1 MGGFGPYIVMELP
14 NGIQLSQTVVTS
26 WFIMFLIMV
35 FTFWSTSNLQ
45 MVPTRKRQIVIEAI
59 VGGINDLTKQTMGE
73 KNAHF
78 APYVGTLLLFIG
90 VSNVSG
96 LVGLR
101 PPTADINT
109 TLALA
114 LITFCMIQGFS
125 MYSKG
130 LVNYVKS
137 FFQPIVFMA
146 PLNIIGELALPV
158 SLSFRL
164 FGNITGGLIMMSL
177 LYGALGSVTQA
188 LLHIPIP
195 ILQAGIPAFLHIY
208 FDLFAGLIQ
217 SFIFSMLT
225 MVFVAN
231 AID

>member
-1 MGGFGPYIVMELP
+1 MGGYGPYIVTELP
-14 NGIQLSQTVVTS
+14 FGIPLSQTVVTT
-26 WFIMFLIMV
+26 WFLMAIIMIL
-35 FTFWSTSNLQ
+35 TLLGTRNLK
-45 MVPTRKRQIVIEAI
+45 MVPGKGQIIVETL
-59 VGGINDLTKQTMGE
+59 VGGINGLTVQTMGE
-73 KNAHF
+73 KNKHF
-78 APYVGTLLLFIG
+78 APYIGTLLIFIA
-90 VSNVSG
+90 VSNLSG

-109 TLALA
+109 TLGLA

-125 MYSKG
+125 IYSKG
-130 LVNYVKS
+130 IWGYIKS

-146 PLNIIGELALPV
+146 PLNIIGELATPV

-177 LYGALGSVTQA
+177 LYGALGYVTEM

-195 ILQAGIPAFLHIY
+195 IFQVGIPAFLHMY

-231 AID
+231 ALD

>member
-14 NGIQLSQTVVTS
+14 FGIPLSQTVVTT
-26 WFIMFLIMV
+26 WFLMAIIMILTFLG
-35 FTFWSTSNLQ
+35 TKNLQ
-45 MVPTRKRQIVIEAI
+45 MIPSKGQIVVETI
-59 VGGINDLTKQTMGE
+59 VGGINGLTAQTMGE
-73 KNAHF
+73 KNLHF
-78 APYVGTLLLFIG
+78 APYIGTLLIFIAT
-90 VSNVSG
+90 SNLSG

-109 TLALA
+109 TLGLA
-114 LITFCMIQGFS
+114 LITFFMIQGFS

-130 LVNYVKS
+130 FIGYIKS

-146 PLNIIGELALPV
+146 PLNVIGELATPV

-177 LYGALGSVTQA
+177 LYGALGYVTEA
-188 LLHIPIP
+188 VLHIPIP
-195 ILQAGIPAFLHIY
+195 ILQVGIPAFLHIY

-231 AID
+231 ALD

>member
-14 NGIQLSQTVVTS
+14 FGIPLSQTVVTS
-26 WFIMFLIMV
+26 WLLMAIIMLLTFLGTRNM
-35 FTFWSTSNLQ
+35 Q
-45 MVPTRKRQIVIEAI
+45 MVPTKRQIVTEAV
-59 VGGINDLTKQTMGE
+59 VGTINNLTKQTMGE

-78 APYVGTLLLFIG
+78 APYIGTLIIFIAF
-90 VSNVSG
+90 SNLSG

-109 TLALA
+109 TLGLA

-125 MYSKG
+125 IYSKG
-130 LVNYVKS
+130 IIGYIKS

-146 PLNIIGELALPV
+146 PLNIIGELATPV

-177 LYGALGSVTQA
+177 LYGALGYVTEA
-188 LLHIPIP
+188 VLHIPIP
-195 ILQAGIPAFLHIY
+195 ILQVGIPAFLHIY

-217 SFIFSMLT
+217 SFIFAMLT

-231 AID
+231 ALD

>member
-14 NGIQLSQTVVTS
+14 FGIPLSQTVVTT
-26 WFIMFLIMV
+26 WFLMAIIMV
-35 FTFWSTSNLQ
+35 VTILSTRNLQ
-45 MVPTRKRQIVIEAI
+45 MVPGKGQVILEAI
-59 VGGINDLTKQTMGE
+59 VGGINGLTVQTMGE

-78 APYVGTLLLFIG
+78 APYIGTLLIFIAT
-90 VSNVSG
+90 SNLSG

-109 TLALA
+109 TLGLA

-130 LVNYVKS
+130 IVGYVKS

-146 PLNIIGELALPV
+146 PLNIIGELATPV

-177 LYGALGSVTQA
+177 LYGALGAVTEA
-188 LLHIPIP
+188 VLHIPIP

-231 AID
+231 ALD

>member
-14 NGIQLSQTVVTS
+14 FGIPLSQTVVTS
-26 WFIMFLIMV
+26 WFLMAIIMILTFLG
-35 FTFWSTSNLQ
+35 TRNLQ
-45 MVPTRKRQIVIEAI
+45 MIPGRGQIVVETV
-59 VGGINDLTKQTMGE
+59 VGGINNLTKQTMGE

-78 APYVGTLLLFIG
+78 APYIGTLIIFIAF
-90 VSNVSG
+90 SNLSG

-109 TLALA
+109 TLGLA
-114 LITFCMIQGFS
+114 LITFFMIQGFS
-125 MYSKG
+125 IYSKG
-130 LVNYVKS
+130 IIGYIKS

-146 PLNIIGELALPV
+146 PLNVIGELATPI

-177 LYGALGSVTQA
+177 LYSALGYATEVV
-188 LLHIPIP
+188 LHIPIP
-195 ILQAGIPAFLHIY
+195 ILQVGIPAFLHIY

-231 AID
+231 ALD

>member
-14 NGIQLSQTVVTS
+14 FGIPLSQTVVTS
-26 WFIMFLIMV
+26 WFLMAIIMV
-35 FTFWSTSNLQ
+35 FTFWMTRNMKL
-45 MVPTRKRQIVIEAI
+45 VPSKKQIVVEAI
-59 VGGINDLTKQTMGE
+59 VGGINNLTRDTMGE

-78 APYVGTLLLFIG
+78 APYIGTLIIFIAF
-90 VSNVSG
+90 SNLSG

-109 TLALA
+109 TLGLA

-125 MYSKG
+125 IYSKG
-130 LVNYVKS
+130 IVGYVKS

-146 PLNIIGELALPV
+146 PLNIIGELATPI

-177 LYGALGSVTQA
+177 LYGALGSMTEA
-188 LLHIPIP
+188 ALHIPIP
-195 ILQAGIPAFLHIY
+195 ILQVGIPAFLHIY

-217 SFIFSMLT
+217 SFIFAMLT

-231 AID
+231 ALD